1 VGIVARR
8 DLLAV
13 LARRDQDIARELE
26 ALLAS
31 ELGAPSPYRAT
42 VRDGIMRLTGSADP
56 TTRRLASLL
65 AREVPGVVEVRFD
78 EE

>member
-1 VGIVARR
+1 VGIVAKR

-31 ELGAPSPYRAT
+31 ELGAPSPYRTT
-42 VRDGIMRLTGSADP
+42 VRDGIVTLTGSADP
-56 TTRRLASLL
+56 TTRRLALLL